1 MRLSG
6 FVCALFLVA
15 CGGEH
20 VQQAIVRSP
29 TVAATH
35 ADPSPNAPS
44 RGGGS
49 GARWLVTPAHTRLEI
64 HGWGPLVG
72 EQVFTFRRFRA
83 NVSTSGDSAS
93 FRAELA
99 TASLEGGL
107 PGVGAFARERLLEV
121 DAYPRATFEGVARR
135 TSGVDACTVTGTLSL
150 HGVTRELVFDGRI
163 EESADSIRFEAAF
176 DLSRQDFDVGL
187 HDAWDAFVPNRV
199 RVVLDVR
206 AEREHVWAE
215 EL

>member
-1 MRLSG
+1 MRASFFLS
-6 FVCALFLVA
+6 LLLVA

-20 VQQAIVRSP
+20 VQQAVVRAP
-29 TVAATH
+29 TTTPAV
-35 ADPSPNAPS
+35 PSPATPAAPEGG
-44 RGGGS
+44 RGP
-49 GARWLVTPAHTRLEI
+49 RWLVTPAYTRLEI

-83 NVSTSGDSAS
+83 NVAASGDSAT
-93 FRAELA
+93 FKAELD
-99 TASLEGGL
+99 TSSLEGGL
-107 PGVGAFARERLLEV
+107 PGMGPLARERLLEV
-121 DAYPRATFEGVARR
+121 DRYPRATFEGIARR
-135 TSGVDACTVTGTLSL
+135 NGDGDGCTVTGLLSL

-163 EESADSIRFEAAF
+163 HDGPDAIRFEAAF
-176 DLSRQDFDVGL
+176 ELSRWDFDVGL

-206 AEREHVWAE
+206 AERERVWAE